1 MSEQSIQVDIGTA
14 ELQGKLQFKYQ
25 KSVVGYRTIGVVE
38 CGEAMA
44 KTYVVWSNL
53 LYWSKE
59 CGNVWGSHI
68 PE

>member
-1 MSEQSIQVDIGTA
+1 MSKQSIQVDIRTA

-25 KSVVGYRTIGVVE
+25 KSMVGYGTIRVVE
-38 CGEAMA
+38 CREAMA
-44 KTYVVWSNL
+44 KTYVDQSNL

-59 CGNVWGSHI
+59 CGNVWESCI